1 MRLFF
6 WVLMLAWLAA
16 VGLAVGVLRLAPH
29 LVFPPDYDLDLV
41 RLATLCWIGVTLLI
55 MMQVP
60 ANIMVQA
67 SGGFRQ
73 LARTVIWSSLVNVAA
88 VAIALIFFAPVW
100 TIPAMALGWLVDLA
114 LIQRAA
120 RRQWADMPS
129 DRPAVS

>member
-1 MRLFF
+1 
-6 WVLMLAWLAA
+6 
-16 VGLAVGVLRLAPH
+16 
-29 LVFPPDYDLDLV
+29 
-41 RLATLCWIGVTLLI
+41 
-55 MMQVP
+55 
-60 ANIMVQA
+60 
-67 SGGFRQ
+67 
-73 LARTVIWSSLVNVAA
+73 